1 MSAVFFTALLKLC
14 LNSGVLPAGGPGAPS
29 LTRARYLMGTVCEIT
44 AHGPGAA
51 AGLEATFSEIERV
64 ESILSTFR
72 DQSELSRLNREGSH
86 GAVRVSTTLW
96 DALSHA
102 VRSARASSGA
112 FDPTFD
118 SPPAARGFTRIHL
131 RPRTRSV
138 LLDPGTI
145 VRLDAFGKGYALD
158 RAAALLRANGVSSA
172 LLNFGGQVLALGAP
186 PGRSAW
192 PVDLAPP
199 DCPPRLDPHP
209 APARCARPA
218 LTLFLKDASLS
229 TSGSSE
235 QGDHILNP
243 STGERMRRSSTL
255 AVASQSAADADA
267 WSTALFVRGLSNLP
281 KAFPGCALELIPPKE
296 GSPTAPAPVFAGQC
310 ASLTRG
316 RRVSFL
322 SHEGAMKK
330 ETHP

>member
-1 MSAVFFTALLKLC
+1 
-14 LNSGVLPAGGPGAPS
+14 
-29 LTRARYLMGTVCEIT
+29 MGTVCEIT

-51 AGLEATFSEIERV
+51 AGLEAAFSEIERV

-72 DQSELSRLNREGSH
+72 DQSELSRLNREGSR
-86 GAVRVSTTLW
+86 AAMRVSPTLW

-118 SPPAARGFTRIHL
+118 SPPGSRGVERIHM

-158 RAAALLRANGVSSA
+158 RAAALLRANGVGSA

-199 DCPPRLDPHP
+199 DCPPRADPRP
-209 APARCARPA
+209 APARCAMPA

-243 STGERMRRSSTL
+243 STGEKIRRASNL
-255 AVASQSAADADA
+255 AVVSPSAADADA
-267 WSTALFVRGLSNLP
+267 WSTALFVLGLSNLP
-281 KAFPGCALELIPPKE
+281 KAFPGCALELLPSRE
-296 GSPTAPAPVFAGQC
+296 GSPPIPSAIFGGHC
-310 ASLTRG
+310 ASLSREG
-316 RRVSFL
+316 WVSFP
-322 SHEGAMKK
+322 SDENAVKK
-330 ETHP
+330 EPHP

>member
-1 MSAVFFTALLKLC
+1 MISLFFGILMKLC
-14 LNSGVLPAGGPGAPS
+14 INSAPASAQES
-29 LTRARYLMGTVCEIT
+29 ARARYLMGTICEIT

-51 AGLEATFSEIERV
+51 AGLEAAFSEIERV

-72 DQSELSRLNREGSH
+72 DQSELSRLNKEGSH
-86 GAVRVSTTLW
+86 GAVRVSPTLW
-96 DALSHA
+96 DSLSDA
-102 VRSARASSGA
+102 VRLARASLGA
-112 FDPTFD
+112 FDPTFA
-118 SPPAARGFTRIHL
+118 SPPGSRGVERIHM

-158 RAAALLRANGVSSA
+158 RAAALLRANGVGSA

-199 DCPPRLDPHP
+199 DCPPRADPRP
-209 APARCARPA
+209 APARCAMPA

-243 STGERMRRSSTL
+243 STGEKIRRASNL
-255 AVASQSAADADA
+255 AVVSPSAAEADA

-281 KAFPGCALELIPPKE
+281 KAFPGCALELIPSQE
-296 GSPTAPAPVFAGQC
+296 GSPTAPEAVFAGNC
-310 ASLTRG
+310 ASLSREG
-316 RRVSFL
+316 RIYFPPNDDITN
-322 SHEGAMKK
+322 K